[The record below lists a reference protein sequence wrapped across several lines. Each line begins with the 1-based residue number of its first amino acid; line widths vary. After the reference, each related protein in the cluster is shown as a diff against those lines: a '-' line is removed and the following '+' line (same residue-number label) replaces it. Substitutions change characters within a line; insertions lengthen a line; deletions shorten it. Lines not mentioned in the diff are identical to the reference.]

1 MRLSYWRSDV
11 FSSALPSGQ
20 AEIRGWACDPCKP
33 RDQRGRRSSQSVG
46 DRLRNRPGQAAQQS
60 RSRRRCNP
68 SSGSNKYQQG
78 RPYLAGEVR
87 SGVEYLFKRCGDS
100 SRCVGSAEP
109 ELGHILS
116 EVVTA
121 LNARVDPSRDRR
133 SAPQK
138 RQVTLKG
145 QELETLFERST
156 ERQVRQDVAEGQRI
170 TGRGT

>member
-1 MRLSYWRSDV
+1 M
-11 FSSALPSGQ
+11 
-20 AEIRGWACDPCKP
+20 P

-100 SRCVGSAEP
+100 SRCVGSDEP

-121 LNARVDPSRDRR
+121 LNERVDTSRDRR
-133 SAPQK
+133 SAPTK
-138 RQVTLKG
+138 RQVTLYGK
-145 QELETLFERST
+145 EIVTMFEIVTNSQTAYSGACRPRT
-156 ERQVRQDVAEGQRI
+156 
-170 TGRGT
+170 